1 MTSLDHVDLELIA
14 ALSSD
19 PRATV
24 VALAEKLGLSRN
36 TVQARMARL
45 DQAGVFQSFERSISP
60 AALGFPLQAY
70 ISIGLD
76 QTQLPRIVEEMRRI
90 PEIVQVH
97 GVSGQVDM
105 LALVACRD
113 ARHLFDVDARIL
125 AVPGVERSE
134 TRLVMNESIP
144 YRVTGLMELARRESR

>member
-1 MTSLDHVDLELIA
+1 MSSLDHADLELIA

-45 DQAGVFQSFERSISP
+45 DQAGVFQSFERSISS

-76 QTQLPRIVEEMRRI
+76 QTQLPRIVEELRRV

-97 GVSGQVDM
+97 GVS
-105 LALVACRD
+105 R
-113 ARHLFDVDARIL
+113 
-125 AVPGVERSE
+125 
-134 TRLVMNESIP
+134 
-144 YRVTGLMELARRESR
+144 